1 MKKSCSS
8 LRGIL
13 SLIISASMLTVPV
26 SSAYSRD
33 NDNPFASSR
42 RVTTGKLLPP
52 GVPVPGVG
60 VPVPGGPFPVPV
72 PTPPVVI
79 ERERTPPVVV
89 EKHRDYDRYRDRD
102 RDRHDD
108 RDWDR
113 GRDRKHR
120 DKWSSKHR
128 PYHGRVY
135 RTLPT
140 DVFSL
145 TLGGGTFFYHF
156 GTYYRHTGAGYV
168 VVEAPVGARVRIL
181 PDDCSDFYADGIRYY
196 ECGDVY
202 YESVDGDFIV
212 IEGPPRG
219 YRWEAEIG
227 EEVWIKADNLNI
239 RSGPGRR
246 YRAIGQLDRGD
257 VVEVSGKEGD
267 WYSVRLRGGS
277 YGWILKE
284 HARPYR
290 HRLHGN
296 G

>member
-1 MKKSCSS
+1 MP
-8 LRGIL
+8 
-13 SLIISASMLTVPV
+13 M

-33 NDNPFASSR
+33 SDNPFASSR

-72 PTPPVVI
+72 PVPTPPVVI

-102 RDRHDD
+102 RDRDDD

-120 DKWSSKHR
+120 DKWSYKHKR
-128 PYHGRVY
+128 YHGRVY
-135 RTLPT
+135 RTLPA

-145 TLGGGTFFYHF
+145 TIGGGAFFYHF
-156 GTYYRHTGAGYV
+156 GTYYRHTGDGYV
-168 VVEAPVGARVRIL
+168 VVQAPVGARVRIL
-181 PDDCSDFYADGIRYY
+181 PDDCSDFYTDGIRYY

-202 YESVDGDFIV
+202 YESVDGEYIV

-246 YRAIGQLDRGD
+246 YQAIGQLYRGD

-267 WYSVRLRGGS
+267 WYSVRLSGGS

-284 HARPYR
+284 YARPYR

-296 G
+296 D

>member
-13 SLIISASMLTVPV
+13 SLIVSASLLTVPV
-26 SSAYSRD
+26 PSAYSRD
-33 NDNPFASSR
+33 NDSFAGSR
-42 RVTTGKLLPP
+42 RVTSGKLLPP
-52 GVPVPGVG
+52 GVPVPGVNVP
-60 VPVPGGPFPVPV
+60 VPVPGGSFPVPV
-72 PTPPVVI
+72 PVPA
-79 ERERTPPVVV
+79 PPVVV
-89 EKHRDYDRYRDRD
+89 EKHRDYDRYSDRDRD
-102 RDRHDD
+102 RDDD

-113 GRDRKHR
+113 GRKHR
-120 DKWSSKHR
+120 DKWSYKHKHYR
-128 PYHGRVY
+128 GRVY

-156 GTYYRHTGAGYV
+156 GTYYRHTGDGYV
-168 VVEAPVGARVRIL
+168 VVEAPVGARIRIL

-202 YESVDGDFIV
+202 YESVGGEYIV

-239 RSGPGRR
+239 RSGPGKR
-246 YRAIGQLDRGD
+246 YRAIGELYRGD

-267 WYSVRLRGGS
+267 WYSVRLRHGS

-284 HARPYR
+284 YARPYR